1 MESDR
6 ESLLLLLI
14 QGGNISDAAK
24 VYQEE
29 TGVSYFEAKRRVN
42 RIARRHGM
50 RQSRVLPWTLLL
62 IAAVTAVGLLWHH

>member
-14 QGGNISDAAK
+14 QGGNVNDAVK

-29 TGVSYFEAKRRVN
+29 TGVSYFEAKRRI
-42 RIARRHGM
+42 RQLARRHGM
-50 RQSRVLPWTLLL
+50 RQSRVLPWTLML
-62 IAAVTAVGLLWHH
+62 IAVVTAIGLLWRH